1 MEETVK
7 EKKPVIDGF
16 KVVEEFLLTK
26 GEGIV
31 FENLTIPFKPLI
43 DFGII
48 VYNLKANA
56 TNRLSMKFDLER
68 FFMRNNRA
76 IMYGTDVR
84 FVKVPKTIFDKVKA
98 VNDQY
103 RNNRPNED

>member
-7 EKKPVIDGF
+7 EKKVIDGF

-26 GEGIV
+26 GESIV
-31 FENLTIPFKPLI
+31 SEDMTISFKPLI

-76 IMYGTDVR
+76 IMHGTDVR
-84 FVKVPKTIFDKVKA
+84 FVKVPKTILDKVKA

-103 RNNRPNED
+103 RNNIPNED